1 MTESEKQALKTLN
14 TVIRNLING
23 RASVSELEYVSSD
36 VTEPIKELSDNLA
49 LLVLNFQESQAFLT
63 ALAKGE
69 LDVLP
74 PKRNNLIA
82 PFKQLHSDLL
92 HMVWQTREIAEGNYN
107 QKVSFMGDFSIAY
120 NKLIEA
126 LKEKKKLEASL
137 IKLNADKDRFITIL
151 THDLRSPFNSI
162 LGFLDLLTENIRE
175 YDIDEIEKVIGII
188 NNSAHN
194 TFRLLEDLL
203 LWVRAISVKIPY
215 EPQKLNFE
223 AICNEVIEN
232 LKLTANAKNITINHF
247 SASKI
252 NVFADKNM
260 LNTILRNLISNSIKF
275 TNKNGRI
282 DIYAKQN
289 QLNIT
294 ITVSD
299 NGVGIKPDTLNK
311 LFDIS
316 EKVTT
321 SGTADEAGTGLGLL
335 LCKEFVEKH
344 GGKIWVTSEIGKG
357 SSFQF
362 TFPNQ
367 NKIDRL

>member
-1 MTESEKQALKTLN
+1 MTENEKQTLKTLN
-14 TVIRNLING
+14 TVIKNLING
-23 RASVSELEYVSSD
+23 RASISELKPVSSD
-36 VTEPIKELSDNLA
+36 VSEPIKELSGNLT
-49 LLVLNFQESQAFLT
+49 LLVQNFQESQAFLA

-69 LDVLP
+69 LDILP

-92 HMVWQTREIAEGNYN
+92 HMVWQTKEIAEGDYN
-107 QKVSFMGDFSIAY
+107 QIVSFMGDFSIAY

-151 THDLRSPFNSI
+151 AHDLKSPFNSI
-162 LGFLDLLTENIRE
+162 LGFLNLLTENIRK
-175 YDIDEIEKVIGII
+175 YDIDKIEKNVIII
-188 NNSAHN
+188 NNSACN

-203 LWVRAISVKIPY
+203 LWVRANSGKIPY
-215 EPQKLNFE
+215 EPQKLNFGT
-223 AICNEVIEN
+223 ICNEVIEN
-232 LKLTANAKNITINHF
+232 LKLTANTKNITIIHF
-247 SASKI
+247 SASEI
-252 NVFADKNM
+252 NIFADKNM
-260 LNTILRNLISNSIKF
+260 LNTVLRNLISNSIKF

-282 DIYAKQN
+282 DIYAEQN
-289 QLNIT
+289 QSNIT
-294 ITVSD
+294 ISVTD
-299 NGVGIKPDTLNK
+299 NGVGINPDTLNK

-321 SGTADEAGTGLGLL
+321 SGTADEMGTGLGLL

-344 GGKIWVTSEIGKG
+344 GGKIWVASELGKG

-362 TFPNQ
+362 TLPNQ
-367 NKIDRL
+367 NNR